1 MNALRNIFLLLA
13 LALWGG
19 AMAVASP
26 AGDYDPTLPP
36 EPYALY
42 QVNVSCDSV
51 GLANLTGTGRY
62 KRGTRVWINAS
73 SRNADYTFA
82 YWMLNGER
90 YDVSTSGFYYTVTA
104 ETADFVAHFEYNPS
118 ITPED
123 EYNPSLPVE
132 PTYQEPVVVIPTYP
146 LYLVCSPSDAGSFNR
161 TSGARVEAGT
171 RVTCT
176 VYPKQNF
183 NFLGW
188 YDSAGTKLSSTRSF
202 TYTMGNASTTLTAR
216 LEYNPTMPADPST
229 TQPEVDNNGEKRYA
243 VRVGSAGHGTVSISP
258 LADSLVVGN
267 DVTLTATPD
276 EHYHFSHWSDGSR
289 ANPYTFQVSRNDS
302 LTAYFAINQHLLT
315 YTLDGEIVKSMTLD
329 YGAAIT
335 PEPAPEREHHHFT
348 GWHGIPADLL
358 MPDHDVTVC
367 GNLAVDTF
375 ALIYLVDDVLFR
387 TDQVAYGTEITLA
400 EVPEREGYT
409 FSGWCG
415 YPTDRI
421 MPDHDVT
428 ISGTFTKKVVIT
440 DGEVY
445 DAEEEEHVDILTYTR
460 TFPSADKWQAL
471 YVPFSIPID
480 TLDKYGLQ
488 VAELNDTHMYDID
501 EDGVFDQVTLEF
513 LYVKHGATD
522 ANYPYLIRSASAG
535 EITLTLN
542 DVELQATAETELE
555 CSTTRVVF
563 KIRGTYEGISGKEMY
578 NNNYYAM
585 GGGTLVRMTNADS
598 GLKPQ
603 RWYLWVEN
611 KNGEPEPLVA
621 NAARLRIFVGGEEF
635 GEYEEEES
643 ETAIQ
648 NLVAPGAIGHTIH
661 TLDGRTV
668 NRAVALPSGLYIKNH
683 QKMFVR

>member
-1 MNALRNIFLLLA
+1 M
-13 LALWGG
+13 
-19 AMAVASP
+19 
-26 AGDYDPTLPP
+26 
-36 EPYALY
+36 
-42 QVNVSCDSV
+42 
-51 GLANLTGTGRY
+51 
-62 KRGTRVWINAS
+62 
-73 SRNADYTFA
+73 
-82 YWMLNGER
+82 
-90 YDVSTSGFYYTVTA
+90 
-104 ETADFVAHFEYNPS
+104 
-118 ITPED
+118 
-123 EYNPSLPVE
+123 
-132 PTYQEPVVVIPTYP
+132 
-146 LYLVCSPSDAGSFNR
+146 
-161 TSGARVEAGT
+161 
-171 RVTCT
+171 
-176 VYPKQNF
+176 
-183 NFLGW
+183 
-188 YDSAGTKLSSTRSF
+188 
-202 TYTMGNASTTLTAR
+202 
-216 LEYNPTMPADPST
+216 
-229 TQPEVDNNGEKRYA
+229 
-243 VRVGSAGHGTVSISP
+243 
-258 LADSLVVGN
+258 
-267 DVTLTATPD
+267 
-276 EHYHFSHWSDGSR
+276 
-289 ANPYTFQVSRNDS
+289 
-302 LTAYFAINQHLLT
+302 
-315 YTLDGEIVKSMTLD
+315 
-329 YGAAIT
+329 
-335 PEPAPEREHHHFT
+335 
-348 GWHGIPADLL
+348 
-358 MPDHDVTVC
+358 
-367 GNLAVDTF
+367 
-375 ALIYLVDDVLFR
+375 
-387 TDQVAYGTEITLA
+387 A

-428 ISGTFTKKVVIT
+428 ITGTYSLMVVIT
-440 DGEVY
+440 DGDIY
-445 DAEEEEHVDILTYTR
+445 NAEEEVLADILSYTR
-460 TFPSADKWQAL
+460 TFTSADKWQAL

-480 TLDKYGLQ
+480 TLDKYELQ

-542 DVELQATAETELE
+542 NVGLQASTETEIE

-635 GEYEEEES
+635 GEYEEEDT

-648 NLVAPGAIGHTIH
+648 DLAAPHYTSKNIL

-668 NRAVALPSGLYIKNH
+668 NRAAALPSGLYIKNH